1 MTFGGNLFGGNFATS
16 LQTLRFTFVVEIKNS
31 STMAKHNHRNGAT
44 HHHHL
49 PEGSM
54 SSLVLCLTIN
64 LIFVVVETLVGV
76 WSNSTGLLSDAGHNL
91 SDVLGLLLSMIALR
105 LASHKGGERVSLFVT
120 LANSLL
126 LLGAVVMIT
135 VESVDKI
142 LHPAQ
147 LNAEAMIGVA
157 LVGIVVNGFTAWLL
171 MRGGGE
177 NVNIRAAFL
186 HAATDALVS
195 VGVVVSGVVI
205 ALTGVIIIDPLVS
218 LLLSFVVALPALK
231 LMLHT
236 LKAIKKY

>member
-1 MTFGGNLFGGNFATS
+1 
-16 LQTLRFTFVVEIKNS
+16 
-31 STMAKHNHRNGAT
+31 
-44 HHHHL
+44 
-49 PEGSM
+49 M

-218 LLLSFVVALPALK
+218 LLISFVVALPALK